1 MADVLRQLLDSGRIS
16 DESCLSVLRGVGIG
30 ANGLPLPY
38 RDGWTS
44 EEDDEEVDQTL
55 VTRSYP
61 MNGASFRVFTQLCRI
76 KPEKP
81 GEERISLLAE
91 QAIDDSYKG
100 CIPNFLSQPR
110 KDDDCLRFY
119 EVQEQDICENDWLRL
134 YSDFALYARW
144 SYTDDG
150 YKSCLPVEIKKIVVE
165 TCETHREPRL
175 KLKSRN
181 AIFHIRFSA
190 KGRDYTSVVRR
201 TTDGITGHLILEINT
216 CVDEPNMD

>member
-1 MADVLRQLLDSGRIS
+1 MNLQFTRIPKYNTRLTLYRSYFVTVDVVDLDDHS
-16 DESCLSVLRGVGIG
+16 
-30 ANGLPLPY
+30 PH
-38 RDGWTS
+38 TF
-44 EEDDEEVDQTL
+44 QTL